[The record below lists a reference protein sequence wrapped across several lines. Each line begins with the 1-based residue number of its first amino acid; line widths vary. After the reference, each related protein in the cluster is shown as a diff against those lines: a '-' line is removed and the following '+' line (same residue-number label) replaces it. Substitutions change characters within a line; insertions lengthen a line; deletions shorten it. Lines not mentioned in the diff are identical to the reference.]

1 MNNFD
6 LTVFKLIAREIEI
19 PKFEKWVYEERKLE
33 GILTPDEYLELISQA
48 YKQPSSLY
56 EAERILKRYINIG
69 NYHEWYLRRILQK
82 IIGRSVDA
90 HKYIEQCYDLYC
102 KGYGFLDNLGLGYG
116 LAIIVPPSN
125 YNGGSWDK
133 LESPEQIKL
142 LDSFYPDVRR
152 EAEKVLGWLDSG
164 EISITG
170 HDGSSQGIEYMDI
183 RKKEDKEPT
192 GYKIASP
199 SKKWWKL
206 W

>member
-19 PKFEKWVYEERKLE
+19 QEFEKWVYAEKELEE
-33 GILTPDEYLELISQA
+33 ILTPDEYLELISQA
-48 YKQPSSLY
+48 YKQSSSLY
-56 EAERILKRYINIG
+56 EAEKLLKRYINVDK
-69 NYHEWYLRRILQK
+69 YHKWYLRRILQK
-82 IIGRSVDA
+82 IIDRSVDA
-90 HKYIEQCYDLYC
+90 HKYIEQCYDMYC
-102 KGYGFLDNLGLGYG
+102 KGYYFLDNLGLGYG
-116 LAIIVPPSN
+116 LAITVPPSN
-125 YNGGSWDK
+125 YNGGSWGK